1 MKFLEKIFIIIFYK
15 TLLFFKVNFEI
26 LNTLNY
32 LKTKKFANIVIVKKD
47 SFKEIWSFDDIFVA
61 ENFLFYTNIRF

>member
-1 MKFLEKIFIIIFYK
+1 VKFLEKIFIIIFYK